1 MKYAFMRAHRDQFDI
16 KRMCKVLQVSRSG
29 YYDWARRPESK
40 RSRYDR
46 VLLEEIRKIHQETR
60 EAYGATKTWRSL
72 KQAGMVCGRHRVARL
87 RRQAGIESRRK
98 RKFRQGSK
106 ARNTAPAAPNLLRWP
121 FTAAFPD
128 QIWVTDVTFI
138 PTRSGWL
145 YLAVMIDLHTRLVV
159 GWSMKDRPN
168 QELVIEALMMAVQQ
182 RRPKQGLV
190 HHSDQGILYS
200 SGSYLALLKQYGM
213 LRSMSSKGNCYDN
226 AVAESFFSSLK
237 NELVHHR
244 NFQTRDEAR
253 SEIFEYI
260 ELFYNR
266 KRLHQSLN
274 YQTPVQYKSLKC
286 RLINCP

>member
-1 MKYAFMRAHRDQFDI
+1 MKYAFMRANREGFDRR
-16 KRMCKVLQVSRSG
+16 RMCQVLQVSRSG
-29 YYDWARRPESK
+29 YYDWAGREES
-40 RSRYDR
+40 RHSQQDR
-46 VLLEEIRKIHQETR
+46 VLLKEIRKIHHETK
-60 EAYGATKTWRSL
+60 EAYGATKTWQTL
-72 KQAGMVCGRHRVARL
+72 KQSGTVCGKHRVARL
-87 RRQAGIESRRK
+87 RRQAGIEARRK
-98 RKFRQGSK
+98 RKFRLAYK

-121 FTAAFPD
+121 FKAAFPD

-145 YLAVMIDLHTRLVV
+145 YLAVMIDLHTRRVV

-168 QELVIEALMMAVQQ
+168 QELVNETLMMAVEQS
-182 RRPKQGLV
+182 RPKPGLI

-200 SGSYLALLKQYGM
+200 SGSYLALLKKYGM
-213 LRSMSSKGNCYDN
+213 LRSMSGKGNCYDN

-244 NFQTRDEAR
+244 NYQTRDEAR
-253 SEIFEYI
+253 TEIFEYI

-274 YQTPVQYKSLKC
+274 YQPPAKYKSVKVSP
-286 RLINCP
+286 N